1 MYENVRPSTANGI
14 IHICNDMKE
23 LSCFLDTSFG
33 MANPGITGIK
43 LRLRARFGS
52 DVTKYLSAEGQK

>member
-1 MYENVRPSTANGI
+1 
-14 IHICNDMKE
+14 MKE